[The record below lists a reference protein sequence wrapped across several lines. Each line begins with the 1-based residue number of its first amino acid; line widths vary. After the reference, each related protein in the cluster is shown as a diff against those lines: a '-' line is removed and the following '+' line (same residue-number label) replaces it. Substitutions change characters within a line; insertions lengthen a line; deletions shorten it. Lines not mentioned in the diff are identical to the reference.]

1 MSKQKYLFKVIAIAI
16 MVVMVAVACK
26 KKPTGVNATVDVGEE
41 ITPPIQPEGPKVKID
56 PNGDLKQF
64 LGYYYESGGYQGI
77 SGVLV
82 FTARVG
88 RDDKQAYI
96 EFEDGFKFYQ
106 GAGPACKGAN
116 YKLLIESLEKIN
128 DSYDPLVITNILEL
142 KYLEYLGVM
151 PVLDKCSICGSNKG
165 IATLSSYSGG
175 YVCNNCLTNEK
186 IVSEKTIKIIRMFF
200 YVDISKISNI
210 DISNL
215 VKKEINDFLDDYY
228 DRYTGLYLK
237 SKSLLKNINKV
248 G

>member
-26 KKPTGVNATVDVGEE
+26 KKPTGVNTTVDVGEE
-41 ITPPIQPEGPKVKID
+41 ITPPADPIPEGPKVKID

-64 LGYYYESGGYQGI
+64 LGYYYESGGYQGV

-116 YKLLIESLEKIN
+116 YKLLIEPGKERNGGACQYADVVFYEDGYIDVKFNNYYLPIRYSLQA
-128 DSYDPLVITNILEL
+128 TN
-142 KYLEYLGVM
+142 K
-151 PVLDKCSICGSNKG
+151 
-165 IATLSSYSGG
+165 
-175 YVCNNCLTNEK
+175 
-186 IVSEKTIKIIRMFF
+186 
-200 YVDISKISNI
+200 
-210 DISNL
+210 
-215 VKKEINDFLDDYY
+215 
-228 DRYTGLYLK
+228 
-237 SKSLLKNINKV
+237 
-248 G
+248 

>member
-26 KKPTGVNATVDVGEE
+26 KKPTGVNATVDVVE
-41 ITPPIQPEGPKVKID
+41 ITPPADPIPEGPKVKID

-64 LGYYYESGGYQGI
+64 LGYYYESGGYQGV

-116 YKLLIESLEKIN
+116 YKLLIESGKERNGGACQYADVVFYEDGYIEVKFNNYYLPIIY
-128 DSYDPLVITNILEL
+128 SLQATN
-142 KYLEYLGVM
+142 K
-151 PVLDKCSICGSNKG
+151 
-165 IATLSSYSGG
+165 
-175 YVCNNCLTNEK
+175 
-186 IVSEKTIKIIRMFF
+186 
-200 YVDISKISNI
+200 
-210 DISNL
+210 
-215 VKKEINDFLDDYY
+215 
-228 DRYTGLYLK
+228 
-237 SKSLLKNINKV
+237 
-248 G
+248 

>member
-26 KKPTGVNATVDVGEE
+26 KKPTGVNATVDVVE
-41 ITPPIQPEGPKVKID
+41 ITPPADPIPEGPKVKID

-116 YKLLIESLEKIN
+116 YKLLIEPGKERNGGACQYADVVFYEDGYIDVKFNNYYLPIRYSLQA
-128 DSYDPLVITNILEL
+128 TN
-142 KYLEYLGVM
+142 K
-151 PVLDKCSICGSNKG
+151 
-165 IATLSSYSGG
+165 
-175 YVCNNCLTNEK
+175 
-186 IVSEKTIKIIRMFF
+186 
-200 YVDISKISNI
+200 
-210 DISNL
+210 
-215 VKKEINDFLDDYY
+215 
-228 DRYTGLYLK
+228 
-237 SKSLLKNINKV
+237 
-248 G
+248 

>member
-41 ITPPIQPEGPKVKID
+41 ITPPEEPIQPEGPKVKID

-116 YKLLIESLEKIN
+116 YKLLIEPGKERNGGACQYADVVFYEDGYIEVKFNNYYLPITYSLQA
-128 DSYDPLVITNILEL
+128 TN
-142 KYLEYLGVM
+142 K
-151 PVLDKCSICGSNKG
+151 
-165 IATLSSYSGG
+165 
-175 YVCNNCLTNEK
+175 
-186 IVSEKTIKIIRMFF
+186 
-200 YVDISKISNI
+200 
-210 DISNL
+210 
-215 VKKEINDFLDDYY
+215 
-228 DRYTGLYLK
+228 
-237 SKSLLKNINKV
+237 
-248 G
+248 

>member
-26 KKPTGVNATVDVGEE
+26 KKPTGVNATVDVEQ
-41 ITPPIQPEGPKVKID
+41 ITPPADPNPEGPKVKID
-56 PNGDLKQF
+56 PTGDLKQF

-116 YKLLIESLEKIN
+116 YKLLIESGKERNGGACQYADVVFYEDGYIDVKFNNYLLPIRY
-128 DSYDPLVITNILEL
+128 SLQATN
-142 KYLEYLGVM
+142 K
-151 PVLDKCSICGSNKG
+151 
-165 IATLSSYSGG
+165 
-175 YVCNNCLTNEK
+175 
-186 IVSEKTIKIIRMFF
+186 
-200 YVDISKISNI
+200 
-210 DISNL
+210 
-215 VKKEINDFLDDYY
+215 
-228 DRYTGLYLK
+228 
-237 SKSLLKNINKV
+237 
-248 G
+248 

>member
-41 ITPPIQPEGPKVKID
+41 ITPPADPNPEGPKVKID

-116 YKLLIESLEKIN
+116 YKLLIESGKERNGGACQYADVVFYEDGYIDVKFNNYLLPIRY
-128 DSYDPLVITNILEL
+128 SLQATN
-142 KYLEYLGVM
+142 K
-151 PVLDKCSICGSNKG
+151 
-165 IATLSSYSGG
+165 
-175 YVCNNCLTNEK
+175 
-186 IVSEKTIKIIRMFF
+186 
-200 YVDISKISNI
+200 
-210 DISNL
+210 
-215 VKKEINDFLDDYY
+215 
-228 DRYTGLYLK
+228 
-237 SKSLLKNINKV
+237 
-248 G
+248 

>member
-26 KKPTGVNATVDVGEE
+26 KKPTGVNATVDVEQ
-41 ITPPIQPEGPKVKID
+41 ITPPADPNPEGPKVKID

-106 GAGPACKGAN
+106 GAGHACKGAN
-116 YKLLIESLEKIN
+116 YKLLIESGKERNGGACHYADVVFYEDGYIDVKFNNYLLPIRY
-128 DSYDPLVITNILEL
+128 SLQATN
-142 KYLEYLGVM
+142 K
-151 PVLDKCSICGSNKG
+151 
-165 IATLSSYSGG
+165 
-175 YVCNNCLTNEK
+175 
-186 IVSEKTIKIIRMFF
+186 
-200 YVDISKISNI
+200 
-210 DISNL
+210 
-215 VKKEINDFLDDYY
+215 
-228 DRYTGLYLK
+228 
-237 SKSLLKNINKV
+237 
-248 G
+248 